1 MEWQKIVSPN
11 DRTALVYA
19 GILRKLNSGLKIAYI
34 GEDGDEPDWP
44 TALED
49 FDAHLRSVSVNKTE
63 LADALLQKGV
73 FPAAAPEDWETAI
86 IVSTAAVS
94 TSRAWIFKTKLQLA
108 APKDWETAIISSTA
122 AAGTSGASIF
132 KSRATDLE
140 ELK

>member
-1 MEWQKIVSPN
+1 MESQKIVSPN
-11 DRTALVYA
+11 DRTAHVYA

-73 FPAAAPEDWETAI
+73 FPAAT
-86 IVSTAAVS
+86 
-94 TSRAWIFKTKLQLA
+94 
-108 APKDWETAIISSTA
+108 PKDWETAIISSTA
-122 AAGTSGASIF
+122 AAGTSRASIF
-132 KSRATDLE
+132 KNRAKYLE
-140 ELK
+140 ELQQPHRKIGKQLS

>member
-1 MEWQKIVSPN
+1 MESQKIVSQN

-73 FPAAAPEDWETAI
+73 FPAACRAERLGNSYHI
-86 IVSTAAVS
+86 QYSS
-94 TSRAWIFKTKLQLA
+94 SRYQSSLHFK
-108 APKDWETAIISSTA
+108 
-122 AAGTSGASIF
+122 
-132 KSRATDLE
+132 KSR
-140 ELK
+140 